1 MADELLVSF
10 QAQTQAIEALRAA
23 AYRLIGIAT
32 CQISEVDGTWICK
45 LERSDATGRRNAMA
59 SDELRDHFINL
70 VTDENLRLSIEK
82 RTEPLRNVILSLAF
96 GALTQDRN
104 AK

>member
-1 MADELLVSF
+1 MADELFVSF
-10 QAQTQAIEALRAA
+10 QVQTQTIEALHAA
-23 AYRLIGIAT
+23 AYRLIGTAT
-32 CQISEVDGTWICK
+32 CQISESGGTWVCK
-45 LERSDATGRRNAMA
+45 LEQSDAPSRRNAMT
-59 SDELRDHFINL
+59 SDELREHFINL

>member
-10 QAQTQAIEALRAA
+10 QVQTQAIEALRAA

-32 CQISEVDGTWICK
+32 CHISEVDGTWICK
-45 LERSDATGRRNAMA
+45 LEQSDGTGRRNTMA
-59 SDELRDHFINL
+59 SDELREHFINL